1 MITPSLCQSARMLPM
16 GSGPSGIRVVF
27 VSAPDPIGMPI
38 LSKSA
43 LPNFGLD
50 FRKQDLLG
58 RSSPFQSR
66 KRTEKSNPGDDA
78 DFYPIPNLDLL
89 IEQFIRHCELATD
102 ANRILPWVYST
113 RTEMVVADFEDA
125 LVGIEH
131 AGDLIDQSIHDLL
144 LRDSTLDQ
152 AGHSLT
158 EASEELDRAE
168 LTILLLFELAKLEL

>member
-1 MITPSLCQSARMLPM
+1 
-16 GSGPSGIRVVF
+16 
-27 VSAPDPIGMPI
+27 
-38 LSKSA
+38 
-43 LPNFGLD
+43 
-50 FRKQDLLG
+50 
-58 RSSPFQSR
+58 
-66 KRTEKSNPGDDA
+66 
-78 DFYPIPNLDLL
+78 
-89 IEQFIRHCELATD
+89 
-102 ANRILPWVYST
+102 
-113 RTEMVVADFEDA
+113 MVVADFEDA